1 MPHAS
6 YVLAKSQKVRETV
19 ATFCQVPRF
28 SGQVERT
35 KGLGLT
41 EGGMDEVKDEIED
54 GENVKERRES

>member
-1 MPHAS
+1 MPHMFLPS
-6 YVLAKSQKVRETV
+6 PRKFQDTV
-19 ATFCQVPRF
+19 ATFCPVPRF
-28 SGQVERT
+28 LGQVERT